1 MNKCYNYGTM
11 CFERSSVML
20 EAKHLSFSAKDEDK
34 KIDEIDPNIIPVN
47 DDDRDSSIV
56 S

>member
-1 MNKCYNYGTM
+1 MYRRKLAQFKPKEKKKDKKKEDKIETP
-11 CFERSSVML
+11 
-20 EAKHLSFSAKDEDK
+20 AKDEDK